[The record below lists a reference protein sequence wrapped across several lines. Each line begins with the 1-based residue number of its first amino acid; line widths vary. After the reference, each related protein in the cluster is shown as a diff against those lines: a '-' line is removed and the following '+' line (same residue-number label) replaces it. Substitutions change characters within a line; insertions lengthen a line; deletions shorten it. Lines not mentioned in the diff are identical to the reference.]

1 MEAAALVALVVLAVP
16 TPSIATDAQG
26 DSLAAVLREVTGKFF
41 VFFWGALLCS
51 LVSVQ
56 SDSLICSVK
65 EG

>member
-41 VFFWGALLCS
+41 VILGGNVMFIGFCS
-51 LVSVQ
+51 
-56 SDSLICSVK
+56 I
-65 EG
+65 